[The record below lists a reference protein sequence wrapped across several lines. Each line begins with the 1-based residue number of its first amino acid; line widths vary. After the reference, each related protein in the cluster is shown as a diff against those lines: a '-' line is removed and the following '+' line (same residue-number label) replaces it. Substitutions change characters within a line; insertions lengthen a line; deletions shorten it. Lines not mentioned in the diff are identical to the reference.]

1 MRHKTE
7 NIIRPVY
14 NLNEMAHDAT
24 IKLIRQV
31 IDSKVNLEE
40 VSWILFFYQSSDAN
54 SMYRSMSILL
64 DHPVHTDQNFNHI
77 SLVLPSQLNLKPI
90 PYIPLLVQHLFAQK

>member
-7 NIIRPVY
+7 DIIRPVY

-40 VSWILFFYQSSDAN
+40 VSWVLYFIKAQMLIRYIDLRRPCWTFQFIQIKA
-54 SMYRSMSILL
+54 SITFSWYC
-64 DHPVHTDQNFNHI
+64 HH
-77 SLVLPSQLNLKPI
+77 S
-90 PYIPLLVQHLFAQK
+90 

>member
-1 MRHKTE
+1 MILT
-7 NIIRPVY
+7 IGRPVY

-40 VSWILFFYQSSDAN
+40 VRLAHDLEKKIL
-54 SMYRSMSILL
+54 
-64 DHPVHTDQNFNHI
+64 
-77 SLVLPSQLNLKPI
+77 
-90 PYIPLLVQHLFAQK
+90 QH